1 MEVHYKNYPLIDE
14 HPKAVYMH
22 LILKH
27 DVQILLITL
36 INLTSQKIFGQVKEV
51 AVSVKDLV
59 KQEKNKFD
67 AGKYDK
73 ALQKLGTAYKG
84 IREKLGGIDKRLLD
98 RIEHLDDR
106 KAELQK
112 EIREVEK
119 SGDVDKQNELQ
130 GKLTKLVEDTEKV
143 INSIKQE

>member
-1 MEVHYKNYPLIDE
+1 MIKH
-14 HPKAVYMH
+14 A
-22 LILKH
+22 LKLGFL
-27 DVQILLITL
+27 LLIGILGYNYFFGTAAEKE
-36 INLTSQKIFGQVKEV
+36 TSQKIFGQVKEV

-73 ALQKLGTAYKG
+73 ALQKLGNAYKG
-84 IREKLGGIDKRLLD
+84 IREKLGGIDKKLLD
-98 RIEHLDDR
+98 RIDHLDDR
-106 KAELQK
+106 KAKLQK

-143 INSIKQE
+143 INSIKKE